1 MKKKLLAVL
10 LALCMVLALPPAAFA
25 AGSVSAGY
33 SDSGS
38 LDMAK
43 LSPREIV
50 TLLEGA
56 PTTMPKNVFVVE
68 PSAAAPYVAGQ
79 LTDEALQAAADRLN
93 VLRRLAGLPAVTVDA
108 ALSQNAQYGAVIQ
121 AAYRTLNHYPAQPED
136 MDDAFYQQAK
146 QASSSSNLS
155 AGRTLIAAVDG
166 LMLDNSGSNLT
177 SLGHRRWQLN
187 PTLGKVGFGYAYGGY
202 YGTYVA
208 EKVFDSSGAGCDYD
222 FIAWPASGWF
232 PRSQFAATTPWSV
245 TLNPQKYSTPS
256 VSAVAVTLTRESDG
270 QSWTFNNQESYS
282 TGGSG
287 RYFNVNTE
295 GYGVRNCIIFRPD
308 GVSKYEGVYTVTI
321 TGLKTKNG
329 AESKLSYQVDFF
341 DPDDI
346 DTTPAG
352 PGPETPKITFSD
364 VQSGDYFYDAV
375 AWAVDNGVTDGTGDN
390 QFSPK
395 KLCSE
400 GEILTMLWRAKGK
413 PAASPSPLTVA
424 SYYQDAV
431 NWAYGKGMINES
443 FDQDKPCTR
452 ASAVMYIWQAAG
464 EKNAPASSFSDVSAG
479 ANYAGA
485 VNWAVDNGVTTG
497 TGGNQFSPDR
507 TCMREE
513 IVTFLYRAKAH
524 LTT

>member
-1 MKKKLLAVL
+1 MKKRIAALLLAVGTL
-10 LALCMVLALPPAAFA
+10 LALMPTAFA
-25 AGSVSAGY
+25 AGDGGY
-33 SDSGS
+33 ADSGFSTVPKLTKSEIAWLLADNPSS
-38 LDMAK
+38 LANDVF
-43 LSPREIV
+43 LEEPRF
-50 TLLEGA
+50 T
-56 PTTMPKNVFVVE
+56 
-68 PSAAAPYVAGQ
+68 APYYSGIVR
-79 LTDEALQAAADRLN
+79 DDALQAALDRLN
-93 VLRRLAGLPAVTVDA
+93 AMRRLAGLPAVTVDA

-121 AAYRTLNHYPAQPED
+121 AAYRTLNHFPAQPED

-155 AGRTLIAAVDG
+155 AGRTLIGAVDG

-232 PRSQFAATTPWSV
+232 PQSQFAATTPWSV

-321 TGLKTKNG
+321 TGLKTKSG
-329 AESKLSYQVDFF
+329 AGTTLSYQVNFF

-346 DTTPAG
+346 DTTPAE
-352 PGPETPKITFSD
+352 PEPETPKITFSD

-375 AWAVDNGVTDGTGDN
+375 AWAVENGVTDGTGDN

-479 ANYAGA
+479 ADYAGA
-485 VNWAVDNGVTTG
+485 VNWAVDNGVTKG
-497 TGGNQFSPDR
+497 TGGNQFSPD
-507 TCMREE
+507 TVCTREQ
-513 IVTFLYRAKAH
+513 IVTFLYRVKDH
-524 LTT
+524 LTA